1 MNKIFSVEKIIAEN
15 KIGFYPNLP
24 RPFKS
29 LIKSILYENQV
40 NVLLYNFQDEKD
52 LAFINKLFN
61 YFNLSIS
68 TQFNIPLEKL
78 KRCIFVCNHPT
89 GILDGLILLK
99 TLNQAHPS
107 QMVTNDILDFVPNI
121 RNLILTVDWLG
132 TINKNQSRDLLNA
145 FQSDRHIIIF
155 PAGEVSKLI
164 NITIKDMDWNPSFIK
179 KAIQFQRD
187 IIPVRISGRNSIL
200 FYAVSTLRR
209 LLKIDF
215 NIEMFLL
222 IREMFNKRNNSIN
235 VKFGNPIFYE
245 TLNGDK
251 MKSEAKRIKEITCSI

>member
-24 RPFKS
+24 RPLKS
-29 LIKSILYENQV
+29 LINSILYENQV
-40 NVLLYNFQDEKD
+40 NVLLNNFQDEKD

-99 TLNQAHPS
+99 ILNQAHPS
-107 QMVTNDILDFVPNI
+107 QMITNDILDFVPNI
-121 RNLILTVDWLG
+121 KNLILPVDWLG
-132 TINKNQSRDLLNA
+132 AINKYQTRNLLNA

-155 PAGEVSKLI
+155 PAGEVSKLRNFAI
-164 NITIKDMDWNPSFIK
+164 QDMEWNPSFIK
-179 KAIQFQRD
+179 KAVQFKRD

-200 FYAVSTLRR
+200 FYTVSTLRR
-209 LLKIDF
+209 LFKMDF

-222 IREMFNKRNNSIN
+222 IREVFNKRNNSIK
-235 VKFGNPIFYE
+235 VKFGSPISYK
-245 TLNGDK
+245 TLNRK
-251 MKSEAKRIKEITCSI
+251 KLNSEANRIKDITNLI

>member
-15 KIGFYPNLP
+15 KIGFYPSLP
-24 RPFKS
+24 RPLKS

-40 NVLLYNFQDEKD
+40 NVLLNNFQDEKD

-61 YFNLSIS
+61 YFNLSFS

-99 TLNQAHPS
+99 ILNQAHPS
-107 QMVTNDILDFVPNI
+107 QMITNDILDFVPNI
-121 RNLILTVDWLG
+121 KNLILPVDWLG
-132 TINKNQSRDLLNA
+132 AINKYQTRNLLNA
-145 FQSDRHIIIF
+145 FHSDKHIIIF

-164 NITIKDMDWNPSFIK
+164 NFTIKDMDWNPSFIK

-200 FYAVSTLRR
+200 FYAVYTLRR

-215 NIEMFLL
+215 NVEMFLH

-235 VKFGNPIFYE
+235 VKFGNTIFFK

>member
-1 MNKIFSVEKIIAEN
+1 
-15 KIGFYPNLP
+15 
-24 RPFKS
+24 
-29 LIKSILYENQV
+29 
-40 NVLLYNFQDEKD
+40 
-52 LAFINKLFN
+52 
-61 YFNLSIS
+61 
-68 TQFNIPLEKL
+68 
-78 KRCIFVCNHPT
+78 
-89 GILDGLILLK
+89 
-99 TLNQAHPS
+99 
-107 QMVTNDILDFVPNI
+107 MVTNDILDFVPNI

-164 NITIKDMDWNPSFIK
+164 NFTIKDMDWNPSFIK

-187 IIPVRISGRNSIL
+187 IIPVRISGKNSIL

-235 VKFGNPIFYE
+235 VKFGKPIFYK

-251 MKSEAKRIKEITCSI
+251 IKSEAKRIKEITCSI

>member
-1 MNKIFSVEKIIAEN
+1 MNKMFSVEKIIAEK

-24 RPFKS
+24 HPFKS
-29 LIKSILYENQV
+29 LIKSVLHEKQV
-40 NVLLYNFQDEKD
+40 NVLLNDFQDEKD
-52 LAFINKLFN
+52 LDFINQILN
-61 YFNLSIS
+61 YFNISIN
-68 TQFNIPLEKL
+68 THFKILLEKL
-78 KRCIFVCNHPT
+78 KRCIVVCNHPT

-121 RNLILTVDWLG
+121 INLILTVDWLG

-164 NITIKDMDWNPSFIK
+164 NFTIKDMDWNPSFIK

-200 FYAVSTLRR
+200 FYAVSTFRR

-235 VKFGNPIFYE
+235 VKFGNPIFYK

-251 MKSEAKRIKEITCSI
+251 MKSEVKRIKEITCSI